1 MNIELTLTPALKE
14 QTVNEL
20 RVAFVDVP
28 SAMFN
33 ELIPILHQA
42 MDDFV
47 AIKFNFKSNNI
58 RLKMFADQ
66 YLPDNFATDA
76 AGKARLETIRL
87 IVAAC
92 CVLLLS
98 KHDHAKSLFITPFH
112 AEAYL
117 EHYFDINNDLFAS
130 TTEMEEARFVP
141 FINILRTTLL
151 VVPPRLNKQLII
163 NIACRLQTPQPL
175 IYTWGKGMCPEL
187 KRFVAIYEKESGETL
202 KARPERAKK
211 RSASD
216 STTSSD
222 ADDASYGS
230 NHTADDHVWQCRRT
244 DVRVAGVP
252 LNSSADFFFNKLQD
266 QQKPQEPHEPQEP
279 QESVPVRTEAAQAQ
293 LEVSYSDQL
302 LNQFLPAG
310 DALVDFNVS
319 YHDIQLPS
327 EPVASF
333 SDLMYGFKAD
343 YTGLLY
349 VHS

>member
-20 RVAFVDVP
+20 RVAFADVP
-28 SAMFN
+28 SALFN
-33 ELIPILHQA
+33 ELTPILHQA
-42 MDDFV
+42 MDFV
-47 AIKFNFKSNNI
+47 AIKFNFKSSNI

-66 YLPDNFATDA
+66 YLPENFATDA

-117 EHYFDINNDLFAS
+117 DHYLEINNDLFAS
-130 TTEMEEARFVP
+130 TTEIEEARFVP

-163 NIACRLQTPQPL
+163 NIACRLQTPHPL

-202 KARPERAKK
+202 KARPERAQK

-216 STTSSD
+216 SSTSSD
-222 ADDASYGS
+222 ADDVSYGS
-230 NHTADDHVWQCRRT
+230 HHTEDDQLWQCRRT

-252 LNSSADFFFNKLQD
+252 LNSSAEFFFNKLQ
-266 QQKPQEPHEPQEP
+266 EPQEI
-279 QESVPVRTEAAQAQ
+279 QPVRTEASQAQ

-310 DALVDFNVS
+310 AALVDFNVS
-319 YHDIQLPS
+319 FHDTGGQ
-327 EPVASF
+327 VQ
-333 SDLMYGFKAD
+333 SDLPICFSESLFGYR
-343 YTGLLY
+343 TEY
-349 VHS
+349 VESLSVSS